1 MIYTHGLLDRMLRRP
16 SIFFTSLA
24 STGLLPDELKALG
37 HESVRRQKRRKETK
51 WKAVYIYHSR
61 QINDFLFCFFFS
73 VEGENRTYQKKMK
86 GYIYIL
92 EAASDTIAP
101 IEKIIFVFLNDVI

>member
-1 MIYTHGLLDRMLRRP
+1 MI
-16 SIFFTSLA
+16 
-24 STGLLPDELKALG
+24 
-37 HESVRRQKRRKETK
+37 
-51 WKAVYIYHSR
+51 
-61 QINDFLFCFFFS
+61 FCFVFFFS

-101 IEKIIFVFLNDVI
+101 IEKIIFVFLNDVIWHNVSIEWQDAK